1 MNEDRPY
8 SNLAFRGMALWL
20 RVREITSDFRQRL
33 VEAGLE
39 EGQVVVDYGCGIG
52 SYSIPAAQI
61 VGDTGMVY
69 AVDTHPLA
77 IETVR
82 RRARQKNLRNIK
94 TIRSNLDT
102 GLAEGSADLVL
113 LYDVLHM
120 VPDQPSLLQEIQR
133 VLKPG
138 GRLSILPDHMT
149 GDELMS
155 TVNGVNHFDLRTR
168 HGKFYEFVRAQQG
181 FDETQRWPRPSW

>member
-1 MNEDRPY
+1 MKEDRPY

-20 RVREITSDFRQRL
+20 RVHEILGDIRERL

-39 EGQVVVDYGCGIG
+39 EGQIVVDYGCGIG
-52 SYSIPAAQI
+52 SYSIPAAQL
-61 VGDTGMVY
+61 VGDAGMVY
-69 AVDTHPLA
+69 AVDMHPLA
-77 IETVR
+77 IEAVE
-82 RRARQKNLRNIK
+82 RRARKKNLRNIK

-102 GLAEGSADLVL
+102 GLAEESVDLVL

-120 VPDQPSLLQEIQR
+120 VSDQQGLLGEMHR

-149 GDELMS
+149 EDELLS
-155 TVNGVNHFDLRTR
+155 TVSGVNHFNLRTS
-168 HGKFYEFVRAQQG
+168 HGEVYEFERGAA
-181 FDETQRWPRPSW
+181 SI